1 MSANMGIDFCGVKFS
16 NPFLLAASPA
26 TGNSER
32 IKKAEKAGWAGV
44 VTTTVW
50 TRPEK
55 SRTTRHPRP
64 NFWIRGNMS
73 HNTDYRQMFAFQN
86 IGSSLENERWIRKEM
101 KRLKECR
108 IPVIGSIMGS
118 TSDDWPK
125 LAHMME
131 SGGANMLEVNV
142 SCPYL
147 ESSHSGVDD
156 QQNRTVQRL
165 IGQDPQLTRQVVKLT
180 KEGCDIPVIVKLPGG
195 ITPSTLSEVATAA
208 ESSGADAISV
218 TNTVLG
224 LLGID
229 VETGI
234 PIASLENKQG
244 RPEAIFSGISGP
256 AVGPIAL
263 RCVAQISACVKLP
276 VSGIGGVT
284 NWKSAVEFLMAGAKT
299 VQCATAPLL
308 FGYGIVRNMIA
319 GLQSFMKRKG
329 YASIE
334 DFRGMSLKYLGYF
347 KNLKLE
353 PRLKASVDGTKCI
366 ACAKCTIACGT
377 GGNSAI
383 KIESTDSTNRRT
395 QVKTIKIMREKCYGC
410 GLCLSVCPKGA
421 ISLINQ

>member
-1 MSANMGIDFCGVKFS
+1 MSTDMGIDFCGERFR

-32 IKKAEKAGWAGV
+32 IKKAAKAGWGGV

-50 TRPEK
+50 ARPGK

-64 NFWIRGNMS
+64 NFWIRGSMS

-101 KRLKECR
+101 KHLKEVQ

-118 TSDDWPK
+118 TPDDWPK

-131 SGGANMLEVNV
+131 SEGANMLEVNV

-147 ESSHSGVDD
+147 ESSYGTVGV
-156 QQNRTVQRL
+156 QQHRTVQRL
-165 IGQDPQLTRQVVKLT
+165 IGQDPQLTRQIVKLT
-180 KEGCDIPVIVKLPGG
+180 KEGCNIPIIVKLPGG

-208 ESSGADAISV
+208 ESAGADAISV
-218 TNTVLG
+218 TNTILG

-263 RCVAQISACVKLP
+263 RCVAQISTCVKVP

-308 FGYGIVRNMIA
+308 FGYEIVRNMIA

-334 DFRGMSLKYLGYF
+334 DFRGISLKYLGYF
-347 KNLKLE
+347 RNLERE
-353 PRLKASVDGTKCI
+353 PRLKAIVDGAKCI
-366 ACAKCTIACGT
+366 ACAKCIVACGT

-383 KIESTDSTNRRT
+383 KMESMGHAKRRT
-395 QVKTIKIMREKCYGC
+395 QVKTVKIMREKCYGC